1 MNKYLKTICIVYI
14 LEKFKKFKKSDLKI
28 NLTEMIQ
35 LSPLITFIQKI
46 FKNCPIF
53 NSSNIIFLTIQSSCV
68 SSCINSNCKSFFPL
82 VQKLNLLQQHAVLD
96 HPLQLNSIFFFPK
109 WIHCWTILTR
119 CKYCTSTSS
128 LLSIDSQLNTL

>member
-68 SSCINSNCKSFFPL
+68 SLCINSNCKSFFPL
-82 VQKLNLLQQHAVLD
+82 MQKLNLL
-96 HPLQLNSIFFFPK
+96 
-109 WIHCWTILTR
+109 
-119 CKYCTSTSS
+119 
-128 LLSIDSQLNTL
+128 